1 MGMNV
6 NSVSYTVLLLVLL
19 AASTEIMKGMDATCH
34 TFLGECGPA
43 PFPAAS
49 ADCFTCCVDK
59 YGSPPA
65 CRGIIE
71 GTDQHCHC
79 YQFP

>member
-1 MGMNV
+1 MGRNM

-19 AASTEIMKGMDATCH
+19 AASTEIMKSVDACN

-43 PFPAAS
+43 PFLGTN
-49 ADCFTCCVDK
+49 ADCFTCCK
-59 YGSPPA
+59 SRYGSLA
-65 CRGIIE
+65 CGGVVE

-79 YQFP
+79 YQLP

>member
-1 MGMNV
+1 MGRNM

-19 AASTEIMKGMDATCH
+19 AASTEIMKSVDACK

-43 PFPAAS
+43 PFPATD
-49 ADCFTCCVDK
+49 DCFTCCVNK

-65 CRGIIE
+65 CRGVVE
-71 GTDQHCHC
+71 GTDKHCHC
-79 YQFP
+79 YQLP